1 MSHEISDTGLLSPVV
16 IMQVVVCKLG
26 EGNSK
31 SPTHLRPTNALA
43 FRER

>member
-1 MSHEISDTGLLSPVV
+1 
-16 IMQVVVCKLG
+16 MQVVVSMLG